1 MQETGNPSE
10 TKSASTAEKTVAR
23 NEPCP
28 CGSGKKYKRCCGV
41 DSAPKLG
48 APKPAPW
55 TAAAQEAAQNGEL
68 ASGLAAQNGGLPFDP
83 SQIDPKWMNQFS
95 RAMQRLPKAQL
106 QKFQSLMT
114 RAMAG
119 KDVSRE
125 AAELERVLPAELRTL
140 MGSFQMPGMAAAG
153 AQTESGPMSAEEA
166 RKIVEEAKASGQISE
181 TEANELLAASQTDQS
196 AEKAPQEGTGFSKL
210 WRKFTQKKT

>member
-1 MQETGNPSE
+1 
-10 TKSASTAEKTVAR
+10 
-23 NEPCP
+23 
-28 CGSGKKYKRCCGV
+28 
-41 DSAPKLG
+41 
-48 APKPAPW
+48 
-55 TAAAQEAAQNGEL
+55 
-68 ASGLAAQNGGLPFDP
+68 
-83 SQIDPKWMNQFS
+83 MNQFS

-153 AQTESGPMSAEEA
+153 AQAESGPMSADEA

-181 TEANELLAASQTDQS
+181 TEANELLAASQTDQTT
-196 AEKAPQEGTGFSKL
+196 EKASQEGTGFSKL
-210 WRKFTQKKT
+210 WRKFTQKKS